1 MVTLSGKWEW
11 DLHASAV
18 FCSDVML
25 ALPPP
30 FEGTLGLI
38 HPDDALLVKEKLLQP
53 GTINGLSFRIITTYG
68 EVHTLTGEDLE
79 KEEAVEEPEP
89 RESLFQHTLLV
100 QGEKHEKEHLYLKSK
115 SAEFSE
121 RITRSG
127 AWYINTTTN
136 ETWYSDNVFRIYGLP
151 AQSLNAHPNTFSAF
165 MHPDDRSQVEE
176 AFDRAYREQLPLHLR
191 FRILAGDEVR
201 FVSQATHWSNT
212 STGQVIL
219 HGIIEDV
226 TEQVLQEDS
235 LELALQDTEFQK
247 QLLLFSEQS
256 VQIGFWQV
264 NLVTRKTECSN
275 NYYRIFGL
283 KPNVLPGAQKF
294 LINYV
299 HPDDREMVEEAD
311 RKLRTEQTAQET
323 EFRIIRPDG
332 KTRYLR
338 QQGKVLLYG
347 GEPIMVGII
356 QDITT
361 QKLLEKKLAEHEE
374 SVAVRNFINWQAEEM
389 TGIGSWSLELDTG
402 RVSWSEN
409 FYHMLGYKP
418 NSVEITQR
426 HLLRLVHPEDRKKFT
441 DTMTLARETEQG
453 ISLEFRLAHLGVI
466 QHMKGVFR
474 LMRREQKEILI
485 VTIQDITQEYQMKHE
500 LHRRAYLAG
509 SLMDNILDR
518 VVITDTDNN
527 ILLWNKRCE
536 EAYGIRKDKAIGR
549 NFFDVMPG
557 LRTPEEIA
565 LFNRALAGE
574 AVHQPSRQSAARRE
588 FLDLHMLPLRDE
600 EGMVTGVLHVTHDI
614 TREFELNQ
622 NLAERLS
629 FIEKLVESSVDQIIV
644 LDRNMNYLYWNKKS
658 EERYGLSQKE
668 VVGRNV
674 LEVFP
679 NSPDNPS
686 YEDFRKA
693 LQGETVYIPGRE
705 DQQQGSYREVY
716 LIPIKNEKGE
726 VASVLWITH
735 DLTNEY
741 LLRLEQQRGAR
752 LMNSISEAYI
762 ELDRDHVFRYINRRA
777 EELWKIDREDWLGK
791 NIGPFMEQLME
802 PESAAIV
809 AEALQSNNPSQ
820 GEYYCHSAEDWLYLS
835 ATPTA
840 EGLIILFYDITE
852 IMETREKLNREHRR
866 LKEAQAVGRL
876 GSFEWERETN
886 RITWSDELYRIYGL
900 EPQSEEITIEK
911 ILAWTHPEDL
921 DLFKKEMEQVRGKA
935 GTHEYSHRIQLPDGT
950 VRYVNRRT
958 DSAINEEGVIYRLYG
973 TAQDITEFKK
983 AEEEIKQGKDL
994 LQSVFDASALAFAVF
1009 RIIYGEDGE
1018 PKDLEFLYINQVS
1031 RNFIGGDDPIGR
1043 RFLEVMPYATQSDIP
1058 GVYMEVAR
1066 TGKPADVER
1075 SYAKEGHRRW
1085 FRITAQKLHDVL
1097 ISSMEDFTGKKMA
1110 EMEKFKHYK
1119 ILEQSEEVA
1128 GMGSWEYDIA
1138 TGACNWSE
1146 GMYRLFGLPKD
1157 APIHPEIYL
1166 EYAARLSKP
1175 TARRIVNHLQKEFTS
1190 FEEVLEME
1198 KDGIRKML
1206 RIKGTVIHNKNG
1218 EPEKLLG
1225 VDLDVTA
1232 AWIAEEKINET
1243 LRKLGLQN
1251 SVYEYAEDIARVG
1264 TWSWSLDASPIA
1276 YSDNMFLLFGMEPGQ
1291 ADTDFLTFKEFVH
1304 PDDLDSLMRMS
1315 MDIREDDE
1323 PRAVEYRVTRRDG
1336 AKRIFRNR
1344 CKLIRHQRTGERM
1357 LIGITQDI
1365 TEEHELRGKLLE
1377 RTVYA
1382 ESLIDASVDRMFVLD
1397 RHLVIHA
1404 WNRKCEEYYGRKRET
1419 MLGRPLP
1426 EAFPGMAEN
1435 EGMMLGIQRAF
1446 NGGHSFMPAT
1456 REACMTV
1463 VTEFFFIPLKNE
1475 EGETHSVLCVLHDVT
1490 RAYDA
1495 QAKLEELNKSLEQKN
1510 RELERKNEEIT
1521 AFAFVAS
1528 HDLKEPLR
1536 KIHTFSDWL
1545 QEREG
1550 NSLSGQGKQ
1559 YLDKIGAAV
1568 RRMDLLIED
1577 ILVLTRIHSDTR
1589 HTGEVS
1595 LDAVLAEVTTE
1606 MKDLITSS
1614 GAEIEAGDLGSV
1626 RGNASQVANLFQ
1638 NLLDNSIKFRKPGAT
1653 PKITISSSL
1662 VKAPHPSLP
1671 EAEEGR
1677 EYLELCFSDNGIG
1690 FDQKYERKVFKMF
1703 QRIHYTHQS
1712 AGTGMGLAI
1721 CKKIM
1726 SNHEGFI
1733 TVKSSVDEG
1742 AVFCCYFPVES

>member
-1 MVTLSGKWEW
+1 MQEERRKALSKTEGLERRQVTILINSQLVTLPGKWDW

-25 ALPPP
+25 ALPPR

-38 HPDDALLVKEKLLQP
+38 HPDDISCVKEKLLHP
-53 GTINGLSFRIITTYG
+53 PTVNSLSFRIITTYG

-79 KEEAVEEPEP
+79 VEETAEELEP
-89 RESLFQHTLLV
+89 RENLLQHTLRI
-100 QGEKHEKEHLYLKSK
+100 QEAKREKEQLYLKSK
-115 SAEFSE
+115 SAEFGE

-127 AWYINTTTN
+127 TWYINTTTN

-151 AQSLNAHPNTFSAF
+151 AQSLNPHPNTFSAF
-165 MHPDDRSQVEE
+165 MHPDDRSYVEE
-176 AFDRAYREQLPLHLR
+176 ALDRAYREQLPLHLR
-191 FRILAGDEVR
+191 FRILARDEVR
-201 FVSQATHWSNT
+201 YVSQATHWSNT

-226 TEQVLQEDS
+226 TGEVQQENSHEQ
-235 LELALQDTEFQK
+235 ALQDAAFQK

-256 VQIGFWQV
+256 VQVAFWQV

-283 KPNVLPGAQKF
+283 KPNTLPGAHKF

-311 RKLRTEQTAQET
+311 RKLRREHAAQEV

-338 QQGKVLLYG
+338 QRGKVLLDS

-361 QKLLEKKLAEHEE
+361 QRLLERKLAEHQETI
-374 SVAVRNFINWQAEEM
+374 AVRNFIHWQAEEM
-389 TGIGSWSLELDTG
+389 TGMGSWSLELDTG

-409 FYHMLGYKP
+409 FYHLLGYKP
-418 NSVEITQR
+418 NTVEITQR
-426 HLLRLVHPEDRKKFT
+426 HLLRLVHPEDRRKFS
-441 DTMTLARETEQG
+441 DTMALAQESEQG
-453 ISLEFRLAHLGVI
+453 ITLEFRLSHLGVVH
-466 QHMKGVFR
+466 HMKGVFR
-474 LMRREQKEILI
+474 LMRKEQKDLLI
-485 VTIQDITQEYQMKHE
+485 VTIQDITQEHQLKHE
-500 LHRRAYLAG
+500 LHRRAYLAE

-518 VVITDTDNN
+518 VIITDTDNN
-527 ILLWNKRCE
+527 IILWNKRCE
-536 EAYGIRKDKAIGR
+536 EAYGIRRDKAVGR

-557 LRTPEEIA
+557 LRTPAEIA

-574 AVHQPSRQSAARRE
+574 AVHQPARQSSIRRE

-600 EGMVTGVLHVTHDI
+600 EGMVTGVLHVVHDI

-622 NLAERLS
+622 NLSERLS

-644 LDRNMNYLYWNKKS
+644 LDRNVNYLYWNKKC
-658 EERYGLSQKE
+658 EELYGLSQKE

-679 NSPDNPS
+679 NSPHNPS

-752 LMNSISEAYI
+752 LMNNISEAYI
-762 ELDRDHVFRYINRRA
+762 ELDREHVFRYINRRA

-791 NIGPFMEQLME
+791 DFRGFIEQMME
-802 PESAAIV
+802 PASAAIV
-809 AEALQSNNPSQ
+809 ETALQSNLPSQ
-820 GEYYCHSAEDWLYLS
+820 GEYYSHSAEDWLYLS
-835 ATPTA
+835 ATPSA

-852 IMETREKLNREHRR
+852 IKETREKLQREHQR
-866 LKEAQAVGRL
+866 LKEAQAIGRL
-876 GSFEWERETN
+876 
-886 RITWSDELYRIYGL
+886 
-900 EPQSEEITIEK
+900 
-911 ILAWTHPEDL
+911 
-921 DLFKKEMEQVRGKA
+921 
-935 GTHEYSHRIQLPDGT
+935 
-950 VRYVNRRT
+950 
-958 DSAINEEGVIYRLYG
+958 
-973 TAQDITEFKK
+973 
-983 AEEEIKQGKDL
+983 
-994 LQSVFDASALAFAVF
+994 
-1009 RIIYGEDGE
+1009 
-1018 PKDLEFLYINQVS
+1018 
-1031 RNFIGGDDPIGR
+1031 
-1043 RFLEVMPYATQSDIP
+1043 
-1058 GVYMEVAR
+1058 
-1066 TGKPADVER
+1066 
-1075 SYAKEGHRRW
+1075 
-1085 FRITAQKLHDVL
+1085 
-1097 ISSMEDFTGKKMA
+1097 
-1110 EMEKFKHYK
+1110 
-1119 ILEQSEEVA
+1119 
-1128 GMGSWEYDIA
+1128 GSWEYDIA
-1138 TGACNWSE
+1138 TGVFSWSE
-1146 GMYRLFGLPKD
+1146 GMYRLFDLPKD
-1157 APIHPEIYL
+1157 SPVSPETYL
-1166 EYAARLSKP
+1166 QYAASGSMDA
-1175 TARRIVNHLQKEFTS
+1175 ARRIVDNIKEKFAS
-1190 FEEVLEME
+1190 FEETVEVERNAL
-1198 KDGIRKML
+1198 K
-1206 RIKGTVIHNKNG
+1206 RILLVKCTVIHNENG

-1232 AWIAEEKINET
+1232 AREAEKKINET
-1243 LRKLGLQN
+1243 LRKLSLQN
-1251 SVYEYAEDIARVG
+1251 SIYEYAEDIARLG
-1264 TWSWSLDASPIA
+1264 TWSWSLDTTAVG
-1276 YSDNMFLLFGMEPGQ
+1276 YSDNMFLLFGLEPGQ
-1291 ADTDFLTFKEFVH
+1291 AEPDFLTFRDFVH
-1304 PDDLDSLMRMS
+1304 PDDRERLLGMA
-1315 MDIREDDE
+1315 MDLKENEE
-1323 PRAVEYRVTRRDG
+1323 PRAVEYRVTRNDG
-1336 AKRIFRNR
+1336 AQRIFRNR
-1344 CKLIRHQRTGERM
+1344 CKIIRHEQTGERM
-1357 LIGITQDI
+1357 LIGTTQDI
-1365 TEEHELRGKLLE
+1365 TEEHELRRQLLE

-1397 RHLVIHA
+1397 RSLVIHA
-1404 WNRKCEEYYGRKRET
+1404 WNGKCEEYYKQRRET

-1426 EAFPGMAEN
+1426 ETLPVMTQN
-1435 EGMMLGIQRAF
+1435 EGMMRGIQRAF
-1446 NGGHSFMPAT
+1446 NGGHGFIPAT
-1456 REACMTV
+1456 REAGTNV

-1475 EGETHSVLCVLHDVT
+1475 EGEVHSVLCVLHDVT
-1490 RAYDA
+1490 RAMLA
-1495 QAKLEELNKSLEQKN
+1495 HEKLEELNKSLERKN
-1510 RELERKNEEIT
+1510 RELEKKNEEIT

-1550 NSLSGQGKQ
+1550 NSISQQGKQ
-1559 YLDKIGAAV
+1559 YLGKIAAAV

-1577 ILVLTRIHSDTR
+1577 ILVLTRIHTDTR
-1589 HTGEVS
+1589 SSGDIS
-1595 LDAVLAEVTTE
+1595 LDEVLAKVTTE
-1606 MKDLITSS
+1606 MKDLVESS
-1614 GAEIEAGDLGSV
+1614 GAEIEAKNLGSIL
-1626 RGNASQVANLFQ
+1626 GNASQVAHLFRNLI
-1638 NLLDNSIKFRKPGAT
+1638 DNSIKFRKPGIA

-1690 FDQKYERKVFKMF
+1690 FDQKYERKVFSMF
-1703 QRIHYTHQS
+1703 QRIHYHHES
-1712 AGTGMGLAI
+1712 GGTGMGLAI

-1742 AVFCCYFPVES
+1742 AVFCCYFPVGNH